1 MRTATYDIEKVLKAI
16 PEASGK
22 TVIIGTGGLDLT
34 IETILKTVKQNIDA
48 LKEFA
53 EAIQGNTLEQTAY
66 NIWHFIKTNI
76 KYVKD
81 KPLTEEIR
89 TPQRT
94 LADKIGDCD
103 DYSVFAATILKAL
116 AYEPFFYIVAFN
128 GAENYGHI
136 YVGVDNLIIDGVMPD
151 YGKHPDGIT
160 KTMLLKLNGKRK
172 IIYRNPQTI
181 NNTAMLVEQLAG
193 MPKNDI
199 SELINSEHA
208 RLTDL
213 TGQLTEEEKEDLN
226 KIRVLKLLSGNPY
239 RDYMLEIMPDI
250 AGIDNDFNISFH
262 NEDDMNE
269 AEELLDKYNELQ
281 GLGDINGFG
290 KLFSKWRKNKDK
302 RKDRRKKFF
311 SKVKKISKK
320 VTKFT
325 KKYALAPARGAIL
338 LLLKLNMFKWGSR
351 LWISYLPESKARSY
365 GFDMN
370 AFHKLVAFRKKF
382 ENFFEKSGGK
392 KIAIWNAVNS
402 RGAKIARKKYGI
414 NGLGIVVATTAGAS
428 AAVAS
433 PFLAWLAK
441 AWSSVKG
448 PFNKMFAKVKD
459 SKVLKT
465 VVDKFKDAKKEEPM
479 PDTVIDPDNY
489 ASANTKNKETTDKK
503 SNMLL
508 PLAAAGLLLM
518 FIL

>member
-1 MRTATYDIEKVLKAI
+1 MRAATYDIEKVLKTI

-22 TVIIGTGGLDLT
+22 TFVIGTGGIDLT
-34 IETILKTVKQNIDA
+34 IETILKTVKQNTDA

-103 DYSVFAATILKAL
+103 DYSIFAATILKAL

-160 KTMLLKLNGKRK
+160 KTMLVKLNGKRK

-199 SELINSEHA
+199 SELINSEHV

-213 TGQLTEEEKEDLN
+213 AGQLTEEEKEDLN

-250 AGIDNDFNISFH
+250 AGIDTNFNISFH
-262 NEDDMNE
+262 NEEDLNE
-269 AEELLDKYNELQ
+269 AEELLNEYEKLQ
-281 GLGDINGFG
+281 GLGDIDGLG

-302 RKDRRKKFF
+302 RKARRKKFF
-311 SKVKKISKK
+311 SKVKKVSKK

-338 LLLKLNMFKWGSR
+338 LLLKLNLFKWGSR
-351 LWISYLPESKARSY
+351 LWLSYLPESKARLY
-365 GFDMN
+365 GFDMD
-370 AFHKLVAFRKKF
+370 AYYKLIAFRKKF
-382 ENFFEKSGGK
+382 ERFFEKSGGK
-392 KIAIWNAVNS
+392 KKAIWNAVNS

-414 NGLGIVVATTAGAS
+414 SGLGAIPEATLVGS
-428 AAVAS
+428 S
-433 PFLAWLAK
+433 LPFLSFLKK

-448 PFNKMFAKVKD
+448 SFKNMFAKVKD

-465 VVDKFKDAKKEEPM
+465 VVDKFKDANQDVKE
-479 PDTVIDPDNY
+479 PDYENAADAEDFAAEKPKTP
-489 ASANTKNKETTDKK
+489 ETESK